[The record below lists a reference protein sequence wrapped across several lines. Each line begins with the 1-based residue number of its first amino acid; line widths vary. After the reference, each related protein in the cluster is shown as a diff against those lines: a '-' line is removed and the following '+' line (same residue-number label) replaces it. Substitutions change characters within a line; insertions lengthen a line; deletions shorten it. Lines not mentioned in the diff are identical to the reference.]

1 MYRII
6 HRNSPIYPIIIVQV
20 ITAQAVQATT
30 AQEAAAQVTTAQVTA
45 AQEAAAQVIITVAK
59 VIKEIPPHGDMTDT
73 DGGLNMLTV
82 HIHGQPGQG

>member
-1 MYRII
+1 MRRII
-6 HRNSPIYPIIIVQV
+6 HRNSPIYPIIIVQATTV
-20 ITAQAVQATT
+20 QAVQVIT
-30 AQEAAAQVTTAQVTA
+30 AQEAAAQATT

-73 DGGLNMLTV
+73 DGGLNMLTA

>member
-1 MYRII
+1 MQRII
-6 HRNSPIYPIIIVQV
+6 HRNSPIYPIIIVQ
-20 ITAQAVQATT
+20 ATT
-30 AQEAAAQVTTAQVTA
+30 AQAAQVIT